1 MGKQTFARIIFMT
14 LIVTFEV
21 KGDPV
26 PKGRPRF
33 ARRGQFVQT
42 YTDAKT
48 IDYETHVAMKARQ
61 AIGASEPLQGALTV
75 FLYLRYTIPAS
86 YSKKRKE
93 ACLRGVEYP
102 KKVDLDNVYKS
113 ITDAMQGIV
122 YANDSQIVEAHIT
135 KVYAETAGANIMV
148 QECE

>member
-1 MGKQTFARIIFMT
+1 MT

-21 KGDPV
+21 EGDPV

-61 AIGASEPLQGALTV
+61 AIGASEPLKGALTV
-75 FLYLRYTIPAS
+75 FLYLRYAVPPS

-102 KKVDLDNVYKS
+102 KKVDIDNVYKS
-113 ITDAMQGIV
+113 ITDAMQGII
-122 YANDSQIVEAHIT
+122 YKNDSQIVEAHIL
-135 KVYAETAGANIMV
+135 KCYSLEPGANVMI
-148 QECE
+148 QEKT

>member
-1 MGKQTFARIIFMT
+1 MT
-14 LIVTFEV
+14 LVVTFTV
-21 KGDPV
+21 DGDPV

-48 IDYETHVAMKARQ
+48 IDYETQVAMRARH
-61 AIGASEPLQGALTV
+61 AIGATKPLESALTV
-75 FLYLRYTIPAS
+75 FLYLRYTVPAS

-102 KKVDLDNVYKS
+102 KRIDIDNVYKS
-113 ITDAMQGIV
+113 ITDAMNGIV
-122 YANDSQIVEAHIT
+122 YLDDSQIVEAHIK
-135 KVYAETAGANIMV
+135 KVYAEESGANIMV
-148 QECE
+148 QECDSI

>member
-1 MGKQTFARIIFMT
+1 MT
-14 LIVTFEV
+14 LVVTFTV
-21 KGDPV
+21 DGDPV

-48 IDYETHVAMKARQ
+48 IDYETQVAMRARN
-61 AIGASEPLQGALTV
+61 AIGSTKPLEGALSV
-75 FLYLRYTIPAS
+75 FLYLRYTVPAS

-102 KKVDLDNVYKS
+102 KRIDIDNVYKS
-113 ITDAMQGIV
+113 VTDAMNGIV
-122 YANDSQIVEAHIT
+122 YLDDSQIVEAHIK
-135 KVYAETAGANIMV
+135 KVYAEESGANIMV
-148 QECE
+148 QECDSI

>member
-1 MGKQTFARIIFMT
+1 MS
-14 LIVTFEV
+14 LVVTFTID
-21 KGDPV
+21 GDPV

-75 FLYLRYTIPAS
+75 FMYLRYAIPAS
-86 YSKKRKE
+86 YSKRRKE
-93 ACLRGVEYP
+93 GCLRGLEFP
-102 KKVDLDNVYKS
+102 KKVDIDNVYKS
-113 ITDAMQGIV
+113 ITDAMNGIV
-122 YANDSQIVEAHIT
+122 YADDSQITEAHIT
-135 KVYAETAGANIMV
+135 KVYAEEAGANIMV

>member
-1 MGKQTFARIIFMT
+1 MT

-21 KGDPV
+21 EGDPV

-75 FLYLRYTIPAS
+75 FLYLRYTIPPS

-93 ACLRGVEYP
+93 ACLNGVEYP
-102 KKVDLDNVYKS
+102 KKIDIDNVYKS
-113 ITDAMQGIV
+113 ITDAMNGIV
-122 YANDSQIVEAHIT
+122 YTDDSQIVEAHIK
-135 KVYAETAGANIMV
+135 KVYAKSAGANIMV

>member
-1 MGKQTFARIIFMT
+1 MT
-14 LIVTFEV
+14 LVVTFTV
-21 KGDPV
+21 DGDPV

-48 IDYETHVAMKARQ
+48 IDYETQVAMRARH
-61 AIGASEPLQGALTV
+61 AIGSTKPLEGALSV
-75 FLYLRYTIPAS
+75 FLYLRYAVPAS

-93 ACLRGVEYP
+93 ACLNGVEYP
-102 KKVDLDNVYKS
+102 KKIDIDNVYKS
-113 ITDAMQGIV
+113 ITDAMNGIV
-122 YANDSQIVEAHIT
+122 YTDDSQIVEAHIK

>member
-1 MGKQTFARIIFMT
+1 MS
-14 LIVTFEV
+14 LVVTFTV
-21 KGDPV
+21 DGDPV

-61 AIGASEPLQGALTV
+61 AIGASEPLEGALTV
-75 FLYLRYTIPAS
+75 FLYLRYTIPVS

-93 ACLRGVEYP
+93 ACLAGLEFP
-102 KKVDLDNVYKS
+102 KKVDIDNVYKS

-122 YANDSQIVEAHIT
+122 YDNDSQIVEAHIK
-135 KVYAETAGANIMV
+135 KVYAEDAGANVMV
-148 QECE
+148 QETE

>member
-1 MGKQTFARIIFMT
+1 MT
-14 LIVTFEV
+14 LVVTFTV
-21 KGDPV
+21 DGDPV

-48 IDYETHVAMKARQ
+48 IDYETHVAMRARH
-61 AIGASEPLQGALTV
+61 AIGATEPLKGALSV
-75 FLYLRYTIPAS
+75 FLYLRYAVPPS

-102 KKVDLDNVYKS
+102 KRIDIDNVYKS
-113 ITDAMQGIV
+113 ITDAMNGIV
-122 YANDSQIVEAHIT
+122 YVDDSQIVEAHIK
-135 KVYAETAGANIMV
+135 KVYAEDAGANIMV

>member
-1 MGKQTFARIIFMT
+1 VT

-21 KGDPV
+21 EGDPV

-48 IDYETHVAMKARQ
+48 IDYETQVAMKARQ

-75 FLYLRYTIPAS
+75 FLYLRYAIPAS
-86 YSKKRKE
+86 YTKKR
-93 ACLRGVEYP
+93 
-102 KKVDLDNVYKS
+102 
-113 ITDAMQGIV
+113 
-122 YANDSQIVEAHIT
+122 
-135 KVYAETAGANIMV
+135 
-148 QECE
+148 

>member
-1 MGKQTFARIIFMT
+1 
-14 LIVTFEV
+14 
-21 KGDPV
+21 
-26 PKGRPRF
+26 
-33 ARRGQFVQT
+33 
-42 YTDAKT
+42 
-48 IDYETHVAMKARQ
+48 MKARQ

-75 FLYLRYTIPAS
+75 FLYLRYAVPTS

-102 KKVDLDNVYKS
+102 KKVDIDNVYKS

-122 YANDSQIVEAHIT
+122 YANDSQIVQAHI
-135 KVYAETAGANIMV
+135 KKLYAEIAGANIMV

>member
-1 MGKQTFARIIFMT
+1 MS
-14 LIVTFEV
+14 LVVTFTV
-21 KGDPV
+21 DGDPV

-61 AIGASEPLQGALTV
+61 AIGASEPLEGALTV
-75 FLYLRYTIPAS
+75 FLYLRYGVPTS

-122 YANDSQIVEAHIT
+122 YLNDSQIVEAHIT
-135 KVYAETAGANIMV
+135 KVYHEIAGANVMV
-148 QECE
+148 QER

>member
-1 MGKQTFARIIFMT
+1 MT
-14 LIVTFEV
+14 LVVTFTV
-21 KGDPV
+21 DGDPV

-48 IDYETHVAMKARQ
+48 IDYETHVALKARQ
-61 AIGASEPLQGALTV
+61 AIGASEPFKGALTV
-75 FLYLRYTIPAS
+75 FLYLRYAVPPS

-102 KKVDLDNVYKS
+102 KKIDIDNVYKS
-113 ITDAMQGIV
+113 ITDAMNGII
-122 YANDSQIVEAHIT
+122 YLDDSQITEAHIT
-135 KVYAETAGANIMV
+135 KVYAEIAGANVMV
-148 QECE
+148 QETE

>member
-1 MGKQTFARIIFMT
+1 MT

-21 KGDPV
+21 EGDPV

-48 IDYETHVAMKARQ
+48 IDYETHVAIKARQ
-61 AIGASEPLQGALTV
+61 AIGASEPLKGALTV
-75 FLYLRYTIPAS
+75 FLYLRYAIPPS

-93 ACLRGVEYP
+93 ACLLGLEYP
-102 KKVDLDNVYKS
+102 KKQDIDNVYKS

-122 YANDSQIVEAHIT
+122 FLNDSQIVEAHIT

-148 QECE
+148 QETE

>member
-1 MGKQTFARIIFMT
+1 MNFYKKQKIA

-21 KGDPV
+21 EGDPV

-48 IDYETHVAMKARQ
+48 IDYETHVALKARQ
-61 AIGASEPLQGALTV
+61 AIGASEPFKGALTV
-75 FLYLRYTIPAS
+75 FLYLRYAIPAS

-122 YANDSQIVEAHIT
+122 YLNDSQIVEAHIT